1 MIFIIWLIWAA
12 YSLQGGN
19 VKSNYLLPMAME
31 EDGEK
36 VPTKVVIDA
45 NWRWV
50 RFNDGY
56 SNCFTDKWQCGDPI
70 ACSNQCTVS
79 LIRFIF
85 AIIDNFGSNAIRYT
99 INKGVE

>member
-45 NWRWV
+45 NW
-50 RFNDGY
+50 
-56 SNCFTDKWQCGDPI
+56 
-70 ACSNQCTVS
+70 
-79 LIRFIF
+79 
-85 AIIDNFGSNAIRYT
+85 
-99 INKGVE
+99 